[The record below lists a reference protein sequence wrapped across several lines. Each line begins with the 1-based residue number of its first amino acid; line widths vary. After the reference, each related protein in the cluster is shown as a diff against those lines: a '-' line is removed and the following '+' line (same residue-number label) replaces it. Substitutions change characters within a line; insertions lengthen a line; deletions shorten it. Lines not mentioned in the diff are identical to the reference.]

1 LFPPSLNSRV
11 AIILIG
17 ERASTKYKHFLC
29 VKNLSTSLDY
39 NLHWACCIK
48 NIGMKLFGKVASS
61 QTFVLSS
68 LSFFL
73 PAMLPHIVHISKKI
87 KSFLWA

>member
-1 LFPPSLNSRV
+1 
-11 AIILIG
+11 
-17 ERASTKYKHFLC
+17 
-29 VKNLSTSLDY
+29 
-39 NLHWACCIK
+39 
-48 NIGMKLFGKVASS
+48 LFGKVASS

-73 PAMLPHIVHISKKI
+73 SAMLPHIFNISKNL